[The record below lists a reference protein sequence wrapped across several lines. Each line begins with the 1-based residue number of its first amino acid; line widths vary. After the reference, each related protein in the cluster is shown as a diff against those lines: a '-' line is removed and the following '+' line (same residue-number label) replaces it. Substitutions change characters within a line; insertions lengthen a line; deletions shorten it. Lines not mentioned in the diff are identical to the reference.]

1 MNLSLVFF
9 SSIACKS
16 NFNITMKKI
25 YLIRL
30 ILLFIVLCCE
40 DKSNIDTL
48 KHTYH
53 DDISDITY
61 INNSFY
67 TTNYDLSGN
76 AGNQIDLIVLGLNEN
91 GSFLDDTFP
100 L

>member
-1 MNLSLVFF
+1 
-9 SSIACKS
+9 
-16 NFNITMKKI
+16 MKKI
-25 YLIRL
+25 YSIRL
-30 ILLFIVLCCE
+30 VLLCSVLCCE
-40 DKSNIDTL
+40 DEANIDTQ

-91 GSFLDDTFP
+91 GSFLEP
-100 L
+100 ELRS